1 MIWALYLGTMIPLLF
16 LVIFVKRDNRLLLL
30 FMLWGLTAVLP
41 SALLNQLVYN
51 NTLISMEAVTSFAAP
66 LIEEFFKALPLL
78 LFLFFKKDLKNPFIL
93 FLAMASGIGFSI
105 HENFVYL
112 SQFSGD
118 DFFVIALSIIR
129 SFSTSLLHGVTVVVF
144 GFSIVSCRKLG
155 KKFSP
160 MVAGAYCSAVII
172 HSLYNT
178 LIDSVSYSGLALLV
192 PLLVFV
198 FIMFSFSLVKRKK
211 SSPYWE

>member
-1 MIWALYLGTMIPLLF
+1 MIWALYLGTLIPLLF
-16 LVIFVKRDNRLLLL
+16 LVIFVKKENRLLLL

-41 SALLNQLVYN
+41 SAFFNQLIFN
-51 NTLISMEAVTSFAAP
+51 KTSASLEEITSFAAP
-66 LIEEFFKALPLL
+66 LIEEFFKGLPLL
-78 LFLFFKKDLKNPFIL
+78 LFLFFKKNMKSSFVL

-112 SQFSGD
+112 SQFPGD
-118 DFFVIALSIIR
+118 DFFVVALSIIR
-129 SFSTSLLHGVTVVVF
+129 SFSTSLMHGVTVVVF
-144 GFSIVSCRKLG
+144 GFSVVSCRKLG
-155 KKFSP
+155 RKFSP
-160 MVAGAYCSAVII
+160 MIIGAYWSAVII

-178 LIDSVSYSGLALLV
+178 LVDSVSYSGLALLV
-192 PLLVFV
+192 PLLVFI